1 MILGFKDYIKACYN
15 HLLSKTASDKP
26 YYSQVESWEVEKAK
40 KHIKQALKEGL
51 DNEIITKGEYDAM
64 CADDKN
70 PGRFY
75 TSFKVHKPHR
85 HKEVPPVRPI
95 VSGSGSITEGIAT
108 FVEYHIKESATNHDT
123 YLKDTSDFL
132 RAIENINRGPK
143 LDNKTLLATLDVD
156 ALFTNIVHTD
166 GLQELQG
173 KLNRRKQPK
182 VPTSFLVR
190 LMEIILK
197 HNIFSFDDTHWK
209 QEIGAA
215 MGSKPVPSYAD
226 IFLASIDKE
235 IKRLAEKY
243 NTENIKVLLLLK
255 RFLDDIFSVLNI
267 TTKKLHQLL
276 DEINNIHPSI
286 NLTMT
291 HTSVEGELEEDKC
304 DCPEVSSIPFLD
316 TLISIKD
323 GRIVTDLYRKPTD
336 RNQYL
341 LPNSCHPK
349 STTLAIPKSL
359 GLRIVRICSDKDT
372 RNIRLEEMK
381 QRLLQRGYQEK
392 NIDSAIQKAKQ
403 VPRKAAL
410 KRKQASTKTKQPVFA
425 TTFDPR
431 LPSLSSLQARHWR
444 SMVSNNKY
452 LAEVFKTPPMT
463 GYRRQPNIRSH
474 IIRAAVA
481 KPRGRYPVRKING
494 MKKCNET
501 NCTSCPYI
509 REGKEITI
517 NGKK

>member
-1 MILGFKDYIKACYN
+1 M
-15 HLLSKTASDKP
+15 
-26 YYSQVESWEVEKAK
+26 
-40 KHIKQALKEGL
+40 
-51 DNEIITKGEYDAM
+51 
-64 CADDKN
+64 
-70 PGRFY
+70 
-75 TSFKVHKPHR
+75 
-85 HKEVPPVRPI
+85 
-95 VSGSGSITEGIAT
+95 
-108 FVEYHIKESATNHDT
+108 
-123 YLKDTSDFL
+123 
-132 RAIENINRGPK
+132 
-143 LDNKTLLATLDVD
+143 
-156 ALFTNIVHTD
+156 
-166 GLQELQG
+166 
-173 KLNRRKQPK
+173 
-182 VPTSFLVR
+182 
-190 LMEIILK
+190 
-197 HNIFSFDDTHWK
+197 
-209 QEIGAA
+209 
-215 MGSKPVPSYAD
+215 
-226 IFLASIDKE
+226 
-235 IKRLAEKY
+235 
-243 NTENIKVLLLLK
+243 
-255 RFLDDIFSVLNI
+255 
-267 TTKKLHQLL
+267 
-276 DEINNIHPSI
+276 
-286 NLTMT
+286 
-291 HTSVEGELEEDKC
+291 
-304 DCPEVSSIPFLD
+304 
-316 TLISIKD
+316 
-323 GRIVTDLYRKPTD
+323 TDLYRKPTD

-410 KRKQASTKTKQPVFA
+410 KRKQASTKTTQPVFA

-494 MKKCNET
+494 MKKCNKT

-517 NGKK
+517 NGKKWNISNQINCNTYNIVYAIICKKR